1 MIRSLLIANRG
12 EIACRIIATAKRM
25 GVRTVAVH
33 STADARA
40 RHVRLADEAHEIGGP
55 EPKESYLRQARIIA
69 VAKEAGGDAI
79 HPGYGFLSENAKF
92 ADLVAEAGL
101 IFVGPPADAISAMG
115 LKDRAKA
122 IMDEA
127 GVPVVPG
134 YHGENQN
141 PDLLRRKA
149 YEIGYPVLI
158 KAVAGGGGKGM
169 RKVDKP
175 ADFTEAL
182 SAAMRETQA
191 AFGNDDV
198 LVEKFI
204 ENPRHIEV
212 QVFGDGH
219 GNVVHLFERDCS
231 LQRRHQKV
239 IEEAPAP
246 GMTDEMRAAIQ
257 QRRSAKTLGS
267 TDTLAT
273 LEQELA
279 HRAKTVVDP
288 TGIDDTTI
296 LRASDAIAAPQSE
309 ECEIIDTP
317 GSGSSLGEFL
327 VNHNGKLIERF
338 PVTRRK
344 VLVGRAQHNDIVLD
358 SKWVSRY
365 PAIIVC
371 HRTGASLVDINSTNG
386 MTVNST
392 LVRQGDLMHNDII
405 VIGDYRIKYLN
416 PAAERREASDEL
428 SDTRVLK
435 KLDTADFDVT
445 TPVGT
450 SQKDH
455 NA

>member
-1 MIRSLLIANRG
+1 MGATESANTNQLYIDAQREELISSLCDVYDTQHGLAVVTAPKKSGLTTLMKAFAQRLRTQNASKG
-12 EIACRIIATAKRM
+12 EIAVAILDVSQT
-25 GVRTVAVH
+25 TVAGLLVDLL
-33 STADARA
+33 SAFGYE
-40 RHVRLADEAHEIGGP
+40 LP
-55 EPKESYLRQARIIA
+55 QATQTELLSMTQLIA
-69 VAKEAGGDAI
+69 QHQAQ
-79 HPGYGFLSENAKF
+79 
-92 ADLVAEAGL
+92 AGL
-101 IFVGPPADAISAMG
+101 SPLVILEHVDKASLQTLAVINQLAALRHARKSACSIVLTGDDALNHIVNAEGMSEVGKRISLQMS
-115 LKDRAKA
+115 LSPYTQ
-122 IMDEA
+122 DERREFIRVILANA
-127 GVPVVPG
+127 GVGLQEPSI
-134 YHGENQN
+134 NN
-141 PDLLRRKA
+141 LARL
-149 YEIGYPVLI
+149 
-158 KAVAGGGGKGM
+158 
-169 RKVDKP
+169 
-175 ADFTEAL
+175 
-182 SAAMRETQA
+182 
-191 AFGNDDV
+191 
-198 LVEKFI
+198 
-204 ENPRHIEV
+204 
-212 QVFGDGH
+212 GDGW
-219 GNVVHLFERDCS
+219 
-231 LQRRHQKV
+231 
-239 IEEAPAP
+239 P
-246 GMTDEMRAAIQ
+246 GSMIDEMRAAIQ

-365 PAIIVC
+365 HAIIVC

-416 PAAERREASDEL
+416 PAAERREATDEL

-450 SQKDH
+450 SRKDQ
-455 NA
+455 NG